1 VQTRTAIQIKKT
13 IIENGVEARDME
25 GQKARE
31 KRKNLPVLRANNW
44 AHSWL
49 TLPNLKYPL
58 QEVSNNG
65 GLLVNNTTVI
75 K

>member
-44 AHSWL
+44 AHS
-49 TLPNLKYPL
+49 
-58 QEVSNNG
+58 
-65 GLLVNNTTVI
+65 
-75 K
+75 